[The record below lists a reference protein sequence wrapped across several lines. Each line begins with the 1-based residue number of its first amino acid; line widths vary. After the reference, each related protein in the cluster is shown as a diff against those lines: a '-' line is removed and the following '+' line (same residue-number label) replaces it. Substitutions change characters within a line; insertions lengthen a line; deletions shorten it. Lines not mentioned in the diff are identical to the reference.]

1 MRTVLWTTLAA
12 AGLGAAAPASAAE
25 SHAAELDAQACAK
38 AAPSVHASDTR
49 GVAVIA
55 ADIRT
60 YLEPEQRLQRG
71 RAILMRTDAPGQ
83 EPELL
88 TRSLQCDHVI
98 VMPDLRPG
106 RYRLVGLS
114 GIVNV
119 NQIQLESTSPDPNAN
134 YRIVN
139 LPSGS
144 DFKEYRVD
152 VAEAAGPPIQIK
164 AGEVTYAGRY
174 VVRQDTT
181 EPHATRAV
189 KVVLEDS
196 ADLEARLDPTLRVI
210 YPHWDGGLGGGGPET
225 DD

>member
-12 AGLGAAAPASAAE
+12 AGLGAAVPAHAAE
-25 SHAAELDAQACAK
+25 PESAELDAQACAE
-38 AAPSVHASDTR
+38 AAPSVHPSATR
-49 GVAVIA
+49 GIAVIA

-71 RAILMRTDAPGQ
+71 RAILLREDTPGQ

-88 TRSLQCDHVI
+88 TSSLQCDHVI
-98 VMPDLRPG
+98 VMPDLKPG

-139 LPSGS
+139 LTSDS
-144 DFKEYRVD
+144 DFKEYRVE
-152 VAEAAGPPIQIK
+152 VAEAVGPPIEVK
-164 AGEVTYAGRY
+164 AGQVAYAGRY

-189 KVVLEDS
+189 EVALEDS
-196 ADLEARLDPTLRVI
+196 ANVEARLEPTLREI
-210 YPHWDGGLGGGGPET
+210 YPDWRDGAAKN
-225 DD
+225 